1 MLSKQKKMGSIS
13 IREMENDKSQITV
26 CMWQL
31 LSHKFR
37 IKMVATVR
45 FSFAFWMYF
54 ICMCESSQCNLLSL
68 LELVI
73 VELDDGKK
81 ELSILNRTIRKTQWW
96 KSIHHTNAIRIAFTR
111 FISSVFFH
119 FIYFDTTLCLYK
131 TNQFALV
138 ISPIF
143 ARNLFCFTPFHNR
156 IESNQNPLSLSIEMP
171 TIQDNF
177 HKFTFETQWS
187 VIKSVRGIFFCVLI
201 FTGFGVLSICM
212 QHTMGNY
219 TIIRCI
225 DEIRSFFSPL
235 RPFTPLPNQIQI
247 GFMTA
252 ETIFMR
258 LRISLVFLLLSFI
271 VINKIT
277 SRTNDVGGKNG
288 NRCSL
293 QQFSEI
299 D

>member
-1 MLSKQKKMGSIS
+1 MSIQ
-13 IREMENDKSQITV
+13 DKS
-26 CMWQL
+26 
-31 LSHKFR
+31 
-37 IKMVATVR
+37 
-45 FSFAFWMYF
+45 
-54 ICMCESSQCNLLSL
+54 ICT
-68 LELVI
+68 
-73 VELDDGKK
+73 
-81 ELSILNRTIRKTQWW
+81 IL
-96 KSIHHTNAIRIAFTR
+96 
-111 FISSVFFH
+111 
-119 FIYFDTTLCLYK
+119 
-131 TNQFALV
+131 LV

-143 ARNLFCFTPFHNR
+143 AQNLFCFTPFHNR

-293 QQFSEI
+293 QQF
-299 D
+299 